1 MKPHFFATIDEVR
14 DIFSKYAE
22 EHHGESD
29 NDAQFDRWLAAHD
42 AEIRA
47 DEREKAA
54 QRVRRAWADE
64 PELACGRF
72 QHVLVD
78 TAIAAARG
86 GEQE

>member
-29 NDAQFDRWLAAHD
+29 GDAQFDRWLAAHD
-42 AEIRA
+42 AEVRA

-54 QRVRRAWADE
+54 QRLIKAQPWTNSNETYLTTEYAV
-64 PELACGRF
+64 F
-72 QHVLVD
+72 
-78 TAIAAARG
+78 IARG
-86 GEQE
+86 EQA